1 MKASRPHWIRDKL
14 LNLIVQMGL
23 QKLPDLPDV
32 PSALDLVTDAENK
45 QVLELI
51 LIRQEAGRPFAAP
64 PGVPPERVAVLR
76 RAFEATLEDTEFRAD
91 AAKAQLEIEPLT
103 AAEIDGLLATAYDT
117 PKPIVH
123 KAAVLVE
130 PSVRAP

>member
-14 LNLIVQMGL
+14 LNVIVQMGL

-76 RAFEATLEDTEFRAD
+76 RAFDATLEDAEFRAD
-91 AAKAQLEIEPLT
+91 AAKAQLEVEPLT
-103 AAEIDGLLATAYDT
+103 AAEINALLATAYGA
-117 PKPIVH
+117 PKPIVQ
-123 KAAVLVE
+123 KAATLVE